1 MANTSRNSAR
11 KVRMPLWA
19 WLCYLLAAALL
30 FTGGASFSKY
40 RSTASG
46 TATARVAKFD
56 VQTTALGTNNPII
69 LKGGD
74 SSSGG
79 SYAFTVKNYSEV
91 TVTSKVIVG
100 GLPENVNGL
109 PENVKRLP
117 ANVEVTLTV
126 DGRSPSTQIS
136 DGNAPL
142 TFDIGQ
148 VGIGES
154 KPCALTFNA
163 EKVTEKFTG
172 KIHIDVASEQVD

>member
-74 SSSGG
+74 SSYGG
-79 SYAFTVKNYSEV
+79 PYAFTVQNASEV
-91 TVTSKVIVG
+91 TVTSKVIVK
-100 GLPENVNGL
+100 GLPE
-109 PENVKRLP
+109 
-117 ANVEVTLTV
+117 NVEVTLTV
-126 DGRSPSTQIS
+126 DGVAQSPQTSKGT
-136 DGNAPL
+136 DPL

-148 VGIGES
+148 VGIDKFKS
-154 KPCALTFNA
+154 CKLTFNA
-163 EKVTEKFTG
+163 KKVTEKFTG
-172 KIHIDVASEQVD
+172 EIHIDVASEQVD

>member
-19 WLCYLLAAALL
+19 WLCYLLAATLL

-79 SYAFTVKNYSEV
+79 SYAFTVRNDSEV

-109 PENVKRLP
+109 PANVKGLP
-117 ANVEVTLTV
+117 ANVKVTLTV
-126 DGRSPSTQIS
+126 DGASFSKTS
-136 DGNAPL
+136 NGNDPL

-148 VGIGES
+148 VGIGKFKS
-154 KPCALTFNA
+154 CALTFNA

-172 KIHIDVASEQVD
+172 EIRIDVASEQVD